1 MPPEDNVSLAVL
13 WVNSNAGIKEAPRV
27 LNSFFIISS
36 QASTAIFVI
45 LEQTSLWE
53 ELKSLQI
60 ESL

>member
-45 LEQTSLWE
+45 LEQTSL
-53 ELKSLQI
+53 
-60 ESL
+60 